1 MLNEIPKSEF
11 VLRAKKLQELMD
23 KNKIDFIIT
32 FGSEAEPQ
40 YVRYFSNYWPSFET
54 AGVFISR
61 VGDPILLIGP
71 ESLTFAQEWSKV
83 DRIEKILEYRESS
96 EPEYP
101 DMVLTRFGD
110 LFKEFSKIKKYKKI
124 GVVGYP
130 ILTLPVYNSLK
141 ASAQEFGYEIIRAD
155 KLVDDMKIIKTEVEI
170 EILKNAAAITEKA
183 FGEVLKVIKPGMT
196 EIQAVGEAE
205 YYIRKF
211 GAEDR
216 AYPMFCKSGKYTN
229 QAVSR
234 PTHRQIQNNEMVYM
248 NIGARLGGYSS
259 SVGRPIAF
267 GKPSKQIIDFMKLG
281 LEAQK
286 VVLSSIK
293 EGVVAEEV
301 TKKFKAFLKNNNS
314 EDAFLYGPCHGL
326 GMLENEPPWI
336 EEGQKYLLK
345 ENMTFCACVYIQK
358 YGLGLRFEDGF
369 RVKKDG
375 VEEFSNKYRDLSAL
389 IL

>member
-1 MLNEIPKSEF
+1 MLNEVPKSEF
-11 VLRAKKLQELMD
+11 KLRTKKIQELMD

-54 AGVFISR
+54 AGVFIPR
-61 VGDPILLIGP
+61 EGDSILLIGP
-71 ESLTFAQEWSKV
+71 ESLTFAQEWSRIE
-83 DRIEKILEYRESS
+83 RIEKILEYRESS

-101 DMVLTRFGD
+101 DMTLNSFAD
-110 LFKEFSKIKKYKKI
+110 LFREFSKIKKYKKI
-124 GVVGYP
+124 GIVGYP
-130 ILTLPVYNSLK
+130 IMTLPVYNSLK
-141 ASAQEFGYEIIRAD
+141 ASAETFGYEVIRAD
-155 KLVDDMKIIKTEVEI
+155 KLVDNMKIIKTELEI
-170 EILKNAAAITEKA
+170 EILKNAAGISEKA
-183 FGEVLKVIKPGMT
+183 FGEVLKVIKPEMT
-196 EIQAVGEAE
+196 EIQVVGEAE

-234 PTHRQIQNNEMVYM
+234 PSQRKIKDNEMMYVGF
-248 NIGARLGGYSS
+248 GARLGGYSS
-259 SVGRPIAF
+259 SFGRPMAF

-281 LEAQK
+281 MEAEK

-301 TKKFKAFLKNNNS
+301 TKKFKAFLKANNS

-326 GMLENEPPWI
+326 GLLENEPPWI

-358 YGLGLRFEDGF
+358 DGFGLRFEDGF
-369 RVKKDG
+369 RIKKNG
-375 VEEFSNKYRDLSAL
+375 IEEFSNKYRDLDAL
-389 IL
+389 II